1 MDFFLSYVG
10 YIAAALS
17 TAGFVPQAIHTIRTR
32 STKDLSMSTFL
43 ILCTSTILWFVYG
56 MAIRNLP
63 IIFAN
68 GITCSLLMVI
78 LSIKIKNEY
87 FSKKGHGTDPMR
99 NKRNI

>member
-10 YIAAALS
+10 YAAALS

-87 FSKKGHGTDPMR
+87 FSKKGYGTDPMR